1 MSLVEPFVDF
11 LRPYQFRGKARLL
24 NRFVPRTGSRT
35 ARVHGFRMELDLSE
49 HIQRMIYL
57 GAYERRETRTIR
69 RYLRPGMR
77 FVDVGANV
85 GYFTLL
91 ASRAV
96 GPAGMVFAVEP
107 SPYAADRLAR
117 TITENWIGNVRLD
130 RIGLGKES
138 SECTLYD
145 PLPDNHTP
153 TMLGDIGSSGKR
165 VSVRRLDD
173 CLAEWAVGQID
184 LLKIDVEG
192 YEPLVFE
199 GASAAL
205 SAGRIRAI
213 LCEFNE
219 YWLRRAGSSVSGLR
233 EQLLGF
239 GFVDVTDSA
248 WDVNRPTCNRFLVLP
263 SGRPPL

>member
-1 MSLVEPFVDF
+1 
-11 LRPYQFRGKARLL
+11 
-24 NRFVPRTGSRT
+24 
-35 ARVHGFRMELDLSE
+35 
-49 HIQRMIYL
+49 
-57 GAYERRETRTIR
+57 
-69 RYLRPGMR
+69 MR

-96 GPAGMVFAVEP
+96 GPEGMVFAVEP

-117 TITENWIGNVRLD
+117 TITDNRVGNVRLEK
-130 RIGLGKES
+130 IGLGRES
-138 SECTLYD
+138 GECTLYD

-153 TMLGDIGSSGKR
+153 TMLGDIGSSGR
-165 VSVRRLDD
+165 CVPVRRLDD
-173 CLAEWAVGQID
+173 CLADWGVDRVD

-205 SAGRIRAI
+205 SAGRIWAI

-239 GFVDVTDSA
+239 GFEDITDSA
-248 WDVNRPTCNRFLVLP
+248 WDVNRPTFNRLFVLP
-263 SGRPPL
+263 AGRPPL